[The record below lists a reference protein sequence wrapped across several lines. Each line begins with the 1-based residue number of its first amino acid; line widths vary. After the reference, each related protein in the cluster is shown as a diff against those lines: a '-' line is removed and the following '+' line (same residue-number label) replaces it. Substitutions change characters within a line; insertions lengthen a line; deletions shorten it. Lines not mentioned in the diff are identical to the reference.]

1 MSTELIGNCGYTVG
15 ERGYFERINKA
26 FGLSEVI
33 NFSVGYDYYNGIK
46 NFCDKL
52 SSIISEV
59 YSDVRNNAKIMSFLD
74 ERDREET
81 INIVEGLNEVCKMWA
96 RSCSDA
102 DRAKSILSLSAS
114 ETRLKSGYK
123 KNEIEKTARKV
134 IRGSYSGVSSSEK
147 IRLLEKAISSSV
159 IRAANGNAEKLA
171 YLLDIEQG
179 KGDNF
184 LFDVYL
190 NVNMML
196 VLEDIL
202 GRMEKKYVVGVTTA
216 IF

>member
-171 YLLDIEQG
+171 LLDIEQG

-196 VLEDIL
+196 IPEDIL

>member
-81 INIVEGLNEVCKMWA
+81 INIVEGLNEVC
-96 RSCSDA
+96 
-102 DRAKSILSLSAS
+102 
-114 ETRLKSGYK
+114 
-123 KNEIEKTARKV
+123 
-134 IRGSYSGVSSSEK
+134 
-147 IRLLEKAISSSV
+147 
-159 IRAANGNAEKLA
+159 
-171 YLLDIEQG
+171 
-179 KGDNF
+179 
-184 LFDVYL
+184 
-190 NVNMML
+190 
-196 VLEDIL
+196 
-202 GRMEKKYVVGVTTA
+202 
-216 IF
+216 

>member
-1 MSTELIGNCGYTVG
+1 MERKESPASFLICVVYSPPYSAIILQSSTSSSS
-15 ERGYFERINKA
+15 FA
-26 FGLSEVI
+26 
-33 NFSVGYDYYNGIK
+33 YYNGIK

-184 LFDVYL
+184 LFDVL
-190 NVNMML
+190 
-196 VLEDIL
+196 
-202 GRMEKKYVVGVTTA
+202 
-216 IF
+216 F

>member
-26 FGLSEVI
+26 FGLSQVI

-184 LFDVYL
+184 LFDVL
-190 NVNMML
+190 
-196 VLEDIL
+196 
-202 GRMEKKYVVGVTTA
+202 
-216 IF
+216 F

>member
-1 MSTELIGNCGYTVG
+1 MVIVVIRLEKEVTSRELM
-15 ERGYFERINKA
+15 KA

-81 INIVEGLNEVCKMWA
+81 INIVEGLNEVCKMWT

-123 KNEIEKTARKV
+123 KNEIEKTARK
-134 IRGSYSGVSSSEK
+134 
-147 IRLLEKAISSSV
+147 
-159 IRAANGNAEKLA
+159 GNKRQLFWC
-171 YLLDIEQG
+171 IE
-179 KGDNF
+179 F
-184 LFDVYL
+184 
-190 NVNMML
+190 
-196 VLEDIL
+196 
-202 GRMEKKYVVGVTTA
+202 
-216 IF
+216 